1 MDRRLVERT
10 VEVAARRRS
19 FGHKALRAAL
29 DSSPLWGAGR
39 VEDTYN
45 LLGHALKKALGVIAR
60 QQGRG
65 LAEVAKEAGASVVCG
80 TSLKA
85 ALDLDWDDPGERA
98 LVGVLDALGAVEGV
112 SGRGHGGQK
121 ATPVGIETAR
131 RVRAQEVEQRAAE
144 GPPVLRRGVA
154 RERLVSV
161 EDPQMRH
168 GRKSRS
174 VRFSGYKRHV
184 LRDLDTGLLRAV
196 GVTPANAPEASV
208 AEGIAEDLA
217 RQPDGDLGELHIDRA
232 YLSSDLVRER
242 PPELKVYCKAW
253 RGSNGERFPKTEF
266 ALDWQRGLRCAVRRV
281 RLWRLRL
288 AGLCA
293 SRRRRAPRAP
303 YENAVGKAGAAA
315 GA

>member
-1 MDRRLVERT
+1 M
-10 VEVAARRRS
+10 
-19 FGHKALRAAL
+19 
-29 DSSPLWGAGR
+29 
-39 VEDTYN
+39 
-45 LLGHALKKALGVIAR
+45 
-60 QQGRG
+60 
-65 LAEVAKEAGASVVCG
+65 
-80 TSLKA
+80 
-85 ALDLDWDDPGERA
+85 
-98 LVGVLDALGAVEGV
+98 
-112 SGRGHGGQK
+112 
-121 ATPVGIETAR
+121 GIETAR

-174 VRFSGYKRHV
+174 VRFSRYKRHV

-196 GVTPANAPEASV
+196 GDAGQRSEASV
-208 AEGIAEDLA
+208 AGSIAEDLS
-217 RQPDGDLGELHIDRA
+217 RQPDGELGELHIDRA

-253 RGSNGERFPKTEF
+253 RAATASASKTEF